1 MIFTI
6 ASNLAH
12 GTLDITGKYISKI
25 VLTLKELFAG
35 YSIHGFQLSFSMGLP
50 KLYLS
55 GFFQSDLI

>member
-1 MIFTI
+1 MVP
-6 ASNLAH
+6 A
-12 GTLDITGKYISKI
+12 GTNHVRTVFTGKYIYKI
-25 VLTLKELFAG
+25 VLTLKVLFAG